1 MKGSTVRLNDIKG
14 TNFTGKKLAAFGGRI
29 LILGFGGVGQTM
41 LPMILR
47 HLSMDPHKITILEKD
62 NHTELFYRKYN
73 GTGVKYIIRE
83 IVKVNMD
90 RELSR
95 HLGPGDMLINLSL
108 NIDGIEIVTW
118 CLEHDVLYTD
128 TSIERWPDQPD
139 ETIPE
144 LADRTLYITHARIR
158 EVTAKWKNKG
168 PTALVTNG
176 ANPGLVSQFTKAAL
190 LDIADAMHLDFE
202 VPHTQPDWANLM
214 MATGTKVVHIAERD
228 TQIMNIP
235 KLPGEFVNTWSCEG
249 FWAEGRAP
257 SELGWGTH
265 EKPAPNNGFVHREG
279 PGNAAYLKTPGVATM
294 AKSWVPIGGAYN
306 GFVVQHSESVT
317 MSNYFTVTKG
327 GQPLYR
333 PTVHYVYCPCDAAI
347 ASVHEFRGRELTI
360 QDKMRVAKT
369 EIIGGM
375 DELGVLLLGHGMNGW
390 WYGSQM
396 TIGEAN
402 AVLPGEGPTTV
413 QVAANMLA
421 GIVWM
426 LKNPRKGYTEPEEL
440 PFDFILEIARPY
452 LGTMGSIQT
461 DWTPLADRNTLFNA
475 YLDPIHPWRFENF
488 QISS

>member
-1 MKGSTVRLNDIKG
+1 MRLNDIKSI
-14 TNFTGKKLAAFGGRI
+14 NLDGKKLAAFGGRL
-29 LILGFGGVGQTM
+29 LILGFGGVGQTI
-41 LPMILR
+41 LPIILR
-47 HLSMDPHKITILEKD
+47 HISMNPSNITVLEKD
-62 NHTELFYRKYN
+62 NHKNLFYRKY
-73 GTGVKYIIRE
+73 GSTGVKYIIKE
-83 IVKVNMD
+83 IVKDNLD
-90 RELSR
+90 NELSA
-95 HLGPGDMLINLSL
+95 HLGPRDMLINLSL

-128 TSIERWPDQPD
+128 TSIERWPNKPD
-139 ETIPE
+139 ETIPK
-144 LADRTLYITHARIR
+144 LADRTLYTTHNRIR
-158 EVTAKWKNKG
+158 EITSKWKNKG
-168 PTALVTNG
+168 ATSLVTNG

-190 LDIADAMHLDFE
+190 LDIADAMNLDFE
-202 VPHTQPDWANLM
+202 IPYTQSGWANLM
-214 MATGTKVVHIAERD
+214 MTTGTKVVHIAERD

-235 KLPGEFVNTWSCEG
+235 KLPGEFLNTWSCEG

-257 SELGWGTH
+257 AELGWGTH
-265 EKPAPNNGFVHREG
+265 ENSSPANGFVHREG
-279 PGNAAYLKTPGVATM
+279 PGNAAYLRTPGVSTI
-294 AKSWVPIGGAYN
+294 AKSWVPIGGSYN

-317 MSNYFTVTKG
+317 LSNYFTVTKN

-347 ASVHEFRGRELTI
+347 ASVHEFRGRELTM
-360 QDKMRVAKT
+360 QDRTRVAKT

-396 TIGEAN
+396 SIGEAT
-402 AVLPGEGPTTV
+402 AILPGEGPTTI

-452 LGTMGSIQT
+452 LGTMDSVQT
-461 DWTPLADRNTLFNA
+461 NWTPIANRNKLFDTYINTKN
-475 YLDPIHPWRFENF
+475 PWSFENF
-488 QISS
+488 HVMN